1 MACQKPTQIPL
12 RHDTGDSPAVSC
24 PADTTQGTVPSIM
37 ACAFALFR
45 ILLSRRILHAAKVRL
60 RRFASPLRMTLGVSK
75 PPPYVYTDTKI
86 GAKVGFAPK
95 IFLKRGLFTIPA
107 IFGDLD
113 QSDALTNL
121 HAKGRIVLICIRVAN
136 GGIVL
141 QAMIYGIFP
150 HKVDCLLLAFS
161 F

>member
-1 MACQKPTQIPL
+1 M
-12 RHDTGDSPAVSC
+12 V
-24 PADTTQGTVPSIM
+24 
-37 ACAFALFR
+37 
-45 ILLSRRILHAAKVRL
+45 
-60 RRFASPLRMTLGVSK
+60 
-75 PPPYVYTDTKI
+75 
-86 GAKVGFAPK
+86 FAPK

-121 HAKGRIVLICIRVAN
+121 HAKGRVVLVCIRVAN

-161 F
+161 FQGEDRANIVFPKLANLVKRGHGKTDQFAALKNAHGLHANVSGAVKADLRCSDVTIRTATILFECFD